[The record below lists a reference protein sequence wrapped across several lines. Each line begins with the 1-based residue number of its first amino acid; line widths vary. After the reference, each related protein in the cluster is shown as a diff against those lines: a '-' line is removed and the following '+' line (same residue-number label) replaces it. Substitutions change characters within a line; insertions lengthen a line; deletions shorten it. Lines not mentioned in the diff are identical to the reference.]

1 MINEEFRFLSDE
13 EKQAKFKAVL
23 KRKTKER
30 LTEDEIR
37 SILLMISPKR
47 QYNVF
52 VYSDAAEFTSILTV
66 KKPQVG
72 RSVFGKVL
80 VGTADLPGRL
90 FDTDHAAAVM
100 LRTTDDE
107 VARQLHIYVPSKNFR
122 KDTCSNEQKGLETAH
137 CL

>member
-1 MINEEFRFLSDE
+1 MTNEEFRLLSPE

-23 KRKTKER
+23 KIKTKDR
-30 LTEDEIR
+30 LSEDEIR
-37 SILLMISPKR
+37 SILLMVSPKR
-47 QYNVF
+47 QYSVC
-52 VYSDAAEFTSILTV
+52 VYSDAAEFTHILTV

-72 RSVFGKVL
+72 RAVFGQVL

-90 FDTDHAAAVM
+90 FSIDRAAAVM

-107 VARQLHIYVPSKNFR
+107 AARQLHIYIPSKNYR
-122 KDTCSNEQKGLETAH
+122 KDTCSNEKQRLEKAH